1 MTVFE
6 FFQKAL
12 ELEEGEKLLI
22 PCMSISA
29 QESMRVRLYQLRK
42 QAREDS
48 VLVSKITLDG
58 KPYISLQ
65 KISLHKAF
73 IVKTS
78 GEIIPIEDVRSS
90 DAIETSLKRIV
101 STARADKY
109 PIEDLLVDLQE
120 TFSKSEVEREWTKQE
135 EEMKNA

>member
-12 ELEEGEKLLI
+12 ELEEGERLLI
-22 PCMSISA
+22 PCLNTST
-29 QESMRVRLYQLRK
+29 QESMRVRLYQFRK
-42 QAREDS
+42 QAKDDS
-48 VLVSKITLDG
+48 ILVSKTTLEG
-58 KPYISLQ
+58 KPYISLM
-65 KISLHKAF
+65 KVSLHKAF
-73 IVKTS
+73 IVKVS
-78 GEIIPIEDVRSS
+78 GEIVPVEDVRS
-90 DAIETSLKRIV
+90 DEVVETSLKRIV